1 MFNKEK
7 LNLIKDSLLRN
18 QCEVSIK
25 ITKLKNILFY
35 NNKDYDKGD
44 IEYIDKKME
53 NLLEEDRNITILLY
67 KVYNKIDNFE
77 EEKRQERSTYS
88 GSVPPKRK

>member
-1 MFNKEK
+1 MFNKEE

-53 NLLEEDRNITILLY
+53 NLLE
-67 KVYNKIDNFE
+67 
-77 EEKRQERSTYS
+77 
-88 GSVPPKRK
+88 

>member
-1 MFNKEK
+1 MFSIEE

-18 QCEVSIK
+18 QCEISLNV
-25 ITKLKNILFY
+25 TKLKNILFY

-44 IEYIDKKME
+44 IKHINKMME

-67 KVYNKIDNFE
+67 KVYNKIDSFDE
-77 EEKRQERSTYS
+77 EQRQERSTYS
-88 GSVPPKRK
+88 GPVQPKRK